1 MMAGMCRLFG
11 FRSVIPSQVHRS
23 LVAADNALARQ
34 SQAHP
39 DGWGVAYYIDGAPHL
54 VKAANGAVDDAIFRR
69 VSGVVASQTVMA
81 HVRKATQ
88 GPLTV
93 LNAHP
98 FQFGRW
104 VFAHN
109 GDIPNFAHTRDRLL
123 EAIAPRL
130 RRFILGETDSEHL
143 FFLFLSEL
151 SRHGD
156 PGGREIGLDEVFQAI
171 SETVLTVRRLCDAPG
186 APPALLSML
195 VTNGQSMVAHQGGK
209 DLFWSTW
216 KGRCPDRDVCP
227 SLAPACEAPTT
238 TGFVN
243 HFLVASE
250 PLSGDNVW
258 QPLAEGEMAG
268 VDLRMRLTLRAG
280 PPPPL
285 RVPQTT
291 TACSP
296 G

>member
-1 MMAGMCRLFG
+1 MCRLFG

-88 GPLTV
+88 GQLTV

-98 FQFGRW
+98 FQHGRW

-109 GDIPNFAHTRDRLL
+109 GDIPGFAGQRDRLV
-123 EAIAPRL
+123 AAVAPRL
-130 RRFILGETDSEHL
+130 RRFILGETDSEHI
-143 FFLFLSEL
+143 FFLFLTEL
-151 SRHGD
+151 SKYGD
-156 PGGREIGLDEVFQAI
+156 PGGPEIGLDEVFNALA
-171 SETVLTVRRLCDAPG
+171 ETVETVRRLCDASG
-186 APPALLSML
+186 SAPALLSLL
-195 VTNGQSMVAHQGGK
+195 VTNGQCMAAHHGGK

-216 KGRCPDRDVCP
+216 KGRCPDRDACP
-227 SLAPACEAPTT
+227 SLGPACEAPTA

-258 QPLAEGEMAG
+258 QPLVEGEMVG
-268 VDLRMRLTLRAG
+268 VDFRMRLARRAG
-280 PPPPL
+280 PAAPERAPAESAS
-285 RVPQTT
+285 R
-291 TACSP
+291 C